1 MNTKLK
7 LTSGLDYGEGP
18 DGKRVCRGAQM
29 GRPDN
34 VPSVLLSLPSVKL
47 HLERLKMYDG
57 DCYDAGGCY
66 WGSGNGTTYMYCA
79 WGTVIAPSSLPYPPC
94 QIFVRGKNREEA
106 KKKVNEILPSARF
119 YR

>member
-1 MNTKLK
+1 MLK
-7 LTSGLDYGEGP
+7 LSNGTTYFID
-18 DGKRVCRGAQM
+18 DNGKKVCTGSQN

-34 VPSVLLSLPSVKL
+34 IPLPIRSLPSVKL

-79 WGTVIAPSSLPYPPC
+79 WGTVINPVSNNPFPPC
-94 QIFVRGKNREEA
+94 QIFVRANSRKDAKARVREKLPQA
-106 KKKVNEILPSARF
+106 KFFN
-119 YR
+119 